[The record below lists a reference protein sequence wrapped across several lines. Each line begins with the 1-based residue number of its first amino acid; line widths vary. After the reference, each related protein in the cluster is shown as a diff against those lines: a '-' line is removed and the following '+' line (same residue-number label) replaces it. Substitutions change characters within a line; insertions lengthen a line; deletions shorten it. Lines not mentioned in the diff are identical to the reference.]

1 MQGMMGKYEVTD
13 YPQSY
18 AAVRST
24 ILTTNELREMAWI
37 HLPWHS
43 YQQCAWT
50 NKVIANSLR
59 RYFYPTEVIVSDNI
73 EIGDLYTNSTSLRS
87 QAIETFI
94 RTHDL

>member
-1 MQGMMGKYEVTD
+1 MT
-13 YPQSY
+13 
-18 AAVRST
+18 
-24 ILTTNELREMAWI
+24 WI

-59 RYFYPTEVIVSDNI
+59 RYFFPTEVIVSDNI

-87 QAIETFI
+87 ADIEKFL
-94 RTHDL
+94 RTHDLSLLEKHGIG

>member
-1 MQGMMGKYEVTD
+1 MGKYQVTD

-18 AAVRST
+18 AQTRAT
-24 ILTTNELREMAWI
+24 ILDTSALREKIWI

-59 RYFYPTEVIVSDNI
+59 RYFAPVDLIVSDNV
-73 EIGDLYTNSTSLRS
+73 EIGELYSNSTSSRS
-87 QAIETFI
+87 EAIETFI